1 MAGLNNK
8 DTEKKDDFL
17 IQGMLL
23 AVAMVITKI
32 IGVVYKIPLV
42 NILGDEGMGFHGY
55 AFEVYAFILIIST
68 FSMPTAVS
76 KLVSSRMA
84 VGQRKNAF
92 RVFKCAMIFSMALGL
107 AFMFLLLFGADVIAV
122 YMMESP
128 LNTYALRVLAPA
140 IFIVAVLG
148 VMRGYFQ
155 GLGTMMPTAVSQII
169 EQIVNAIVSIAGA
182 SIMMSVGVKIAEK
195 KNDELIAP
203 AYGAAGGTLGAVAGA
218 GFALAFL
225 IFIFMGYKKKLKRQL
240 LMDTSRKKESYSR
253 ILKILIITIVPIIFS
268 TAIYNINQILDLTI
282 FNKIMAAQGF
292 AQKEYVGLQGIY
304 TGKYN
309 TLINVP
315 LAVANG
321 LASAVLPSLAAAV
334 AIRKK
339 NQIHDKIDQT
349 IQFTMLIAIPCFVG
363 FVVLASPL
371 MIFLY
376 NDGSKTP
383 ALMLSMGAITV
394 VTYCLSTV
402 CNSILQGL
410 DKMVSPVK
418 NALISLLV
426 HLVALLI
433 FMILFKWNIYSIV
446 LSNIVF
452 SVCMSYLNLRD
463 IQRACG
469 YRPNWRKVFI
479 KPFSAAVV
487 MGITAYAVHL
497 VLDIILGGRF
507 ISTLVAIMAAVV
519 VYAISVLKFGAL
531 TEEDIL
537 DLPKGEKLCSLCR
550 KVRLL

>member
-1 MAGLNNK
+1 MANMNNK
-8 DTEKKDDFL
+8 NTEKKDDFL

-84 VGQRKNAF
+84 MGQKKNAF

-107 AFMFLLLFGADVIAV
+107 AFMLLLLFGADIIAQ

-140 IFIVAVLG
+140 IFIVAILG

-155 GLGTMMPTAVSQII
+155 GLGTMMPTAISQII

-182 SIMMSVGVKIAEK
+182 SIMMSVGMKIAEK
-195 KNDELIAP
+195 KDDELIAP

-225 IFIFMGYKKKLKRQL
+225 IFIFLAYKKKLKRQL
-240 LMDTSRKKESYSR
+240 LMDNSRKKESYSR
-253 ILKILIITIVPIIFS
+253 ILKILVITIVPIIFS
-268 TAIYNINQILDLTI
+268 TAIYNINQILDLTL

-349 IQFTMLIAIPCFVG
+349 IQFTMLI
-363 FVVLASPL
+363 L
-371 MIFLY
+371 
-376 NDGSKTP
+376 
-383 ALMLSMGAITV
+383 
-394 VTYCLSTV
+394 
-402 CNSILQGL
+402 
-410 DKMVSPVK
+410 
-418 NALISLLV
+418 
-426 HLVALLI
+426 
-433 FMILFKWNIYSIV
+433 
-446 LSNIVF
+446 
-452 SVCMSYLNLRD
+452 
-463 IQRACG
+463 
-469 YRPNWRKVFI
+469 
-479 KPFSAAVV
+479 
-487 MGITAYAVHL
+487 
-497 VLDIILGGRF
+497 
-507 ISTLVAIMAAVV
+507 
-519 VYAISVLKFGAL
+519 
-531 TEEDIL
+531 
-537 DLPKGEKLCSLCR
+537 
-550 KVRLL
+550 